1 MGLILLTEYQ
11 PYIFLTQLS
20 PPPKKLSIFYRT
32 NLSPY
37 ILQKKDYRTM

>member
-20 PPPKKLSIFYRT
+20 HPFKKLSIFYRT
-32 NLSPY
+32 NLSAY

>member
-11 PYIFLTQLS
+11 PYIFLTNFHT
-20 PPPKKLSIFYRT
+20 PKKLSIFNRT

>member
-20 PPPKKLSIFYRT
+20 HPKKLSIFYRT
-32 NLSPY
+32 NLSAY